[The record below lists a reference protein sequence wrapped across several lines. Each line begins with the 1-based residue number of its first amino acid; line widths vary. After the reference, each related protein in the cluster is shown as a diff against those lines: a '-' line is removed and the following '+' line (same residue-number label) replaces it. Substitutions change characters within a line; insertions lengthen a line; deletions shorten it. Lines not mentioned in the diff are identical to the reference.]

1 MNGSSVR
8 HIFVLNGCWN
18 LGNKEFL
25 SVLEDV
31 RPVQAFRFGRK
42 KKYASNFCEKPFT
55 QSFFFLQLLLL
66 LLNQQQSRVKIHD

>member
-1 MNGSSVR
+1 VQ
-8 HIFVLNGCWN
+8 IFVLNGCWN

-55 QSFFFLQLLLL
+55 QSFFFFTITAFTLK
-66 LLNQQQSRVKIHD
+66 STTI